1 MDDTLHIAAGKG
13 RLQEVEALLRDQ
25 TAESKAK
32 LLDQKDDQK
41 WRALHHAA
49 FEGHAKVVDYLI
61 KAGANICAEYPAC
74 DDDEDDDDLIF
85 NHMYSVKLFS
95 TMMTWTSAAQRPY
108 ISQLSPTTPLLWSYL
123 SMLARKLIAYHRW
136 TCLMH
141 LILYF

>member
-61 KAGANICAEYPAC
+61 KAGANIRAEYPAC
-74 DDDEDDDDLIF
+74 DDDEDDDDLDICCPTALHLAAF
-85 NHMYSVKLFS
+85 ANHTPVMELLINAGAKVNRLSSLDMPHAFDSLFLI
-95 TMMTWTSAAQRPY
+95 R
-108 ISQLSPTTPLLWSYL
+108 
-123 SMLARKLIAYHRW
+123 ARAP
-136 TCLMH
+136 
-141 LILYF
+141 FP